1 MARIKPTLSCCSCK
15 QQYPREEIIYYG
27 SQENPLKYCPTC
39 YKEKRAREKFY
50 DFICELFG
58 IRAPGPKIYAQR
70 KNLKEKYGYSDDT
83 IMQTLEYLYK
93 VEHYNKGFESLGL
106 VNPQNVDKA
115 LSYFESI
122 KKEREQLA
130 AIEPVKVKKIIVP
143 IKPKEK
149 KVELLDI
156 NDYLDDQVI

>member
-1 MARIKPTLSCCSCK
+1 MGKPRATLTCCYCK
-15 QQYPREEIIYYG
+15 QKYPREEIIYYG
-27 SQENPLKYCPTC
+27 SQENPLKYCPAC

-50 DFICELFG
+50 DFVCELFG

-70 KNLKEKYGYSDDT
+70 KKLKENFGYSDET

-93 VEHYNKGFESLGL
+93 VENYKKGFESLGL

-122 KKEREQLA
+122 RKEKERFA
-130 AIEPVKVKKIIVP
+130 AMEPTKIRKIIVP
-143 IKPKEK
+143 MKPKEK
-149 KVELLDI
+149 KIELLDI
-156 NDYLDDQVI
+156 NDYLED